1 MKKVENFARLNLL
14 SFQEQLQN
22 GRDLGVYR
30 KNMLSMLKKAMLHFQ
45 NQLYITGK
53 VGFLKPT

>member
-22 GRDLGVYR
+22 GRDLGVHR
-30 KNMLSMLKKAMLHFQ
+30 TSWVKKYAVNDWKKLCCIFKT
-45 NQLYITGK
+45 NYIYQVK
-53 VGFLKPT
+53 

>member
-22 GRDLGVYR
+22 GRDLGVHR
-30 KNMLSMLKKAMLHFQ
+30 TSWVKKYA
-45 NQLYITGK
+45 
-53 VGFLKPT
+53 VAFLKQTIITR

>member
-22 GRDLGVYR
+22 GRDLGVHR
-30 KNMLSMLKKAMLHFQ
+30 TSWVKKYA
-45 NQLYITGK
+45 
-53 VGFLKPT
+53 VAFLKL